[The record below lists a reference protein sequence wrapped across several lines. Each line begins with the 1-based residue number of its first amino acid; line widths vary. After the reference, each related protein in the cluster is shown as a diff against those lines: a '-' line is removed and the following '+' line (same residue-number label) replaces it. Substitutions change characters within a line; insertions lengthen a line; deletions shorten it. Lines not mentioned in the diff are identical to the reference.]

1 MTITLESSIIH
12 ILNTAEEYPILSNRP
27 FLLDSEVKDY
37 LTKTIEK
44 TISSDDVKNCFFRSE
59 TNIWQQCKDVSW
71 DLISVS
77 QSIAKEM
84 FIIMR
89 RNKEIPVADLLFGIA
104 NVDSH
109 RYFFM
114 LKLDYRSAFTHFVKT
129 IDSQISINIIQH
141 HALFPAQAPKIVEGF
156 LIDMDMPS
164 VKVIERKYMV
174 DGIKD
179 FYISTQILDCTESKT
194 PRQKTTK
201 LLQVAEKIANLYY
214 SDEDEMDIH
223 ISTTMHEE
231 LQKGQVLSVEN
242 LGQKFFSKNLAAQE
256 EFFERLSAVDISRD
270 EELSLSERFQRKFQK
285 QAIRT
290 SSGVEI
296 KIPTQVYSN
305 ADEIEFINNP
315 DGTVSLLIKNIE
327 L

>member
-1 MTITLESSIIH
+1 M
-12 ILNTAEEYPILSNRP
+12 
-27 FLLDSEVKDY
+27 
-37 LTKTIEK
+37 TKTIEK

-71 DLISVS
+71 NLISVS

-141 HALFPAQAPKIVEGF
+141 HVLFPAQAPKIVEGF

-179 FYISTQILDCTESKT
+179 FYISTQILGCTESKT

>member
-1 MTITLESSIIH
+1 
-12 ILNTAEEYPILSNRP
+12 
-27 FLLDSEVKDY
+27 
-37 LTKTIEK
+37 
-44 TISSDDVKNCFFRSE
+44 
-59 TNIWQQCKDVSW
+59 
-71 DLISVS
+71 
-77 QSIAKEM
+77 
-84 FIIMR
+84 
-89 RNKEIPVADLLFGIA
+89 
-104 NVDSH
+104 
-109 RYFFM
+109 
-114 LKLDYRSAFTHFVKT
+114 
-129 IDSQISINIIQH
+129 
-141 HALFPAQAPKIVEGF
+141 
-156 LIDMDMPS
+156 
-164 VKVIERKYMV
+164 MV

-179 FYISTQILDCTESKT
+179 FYISTQILGCTESKT

-315 DGTVSLLIKNIE
+315 DGTVTCNVLPLIFSAAGCIYILCGGAPLLIVADDPSFHFNLITVNALFGGFLYTNYSLLLGLLDNSIVEKVKNTKIISKRNSHILKGIIYATVSVIAGLYLVLVPTNGSKFLHAIYCFMQNAEISFMAFLIFYFLLSLKEMSVLVGAIHNDKGAKTDKEIKE
-327 L
+327 LKEKIQSKQNQ

>member
-1 MTITLESSIIH
+1 
-12 ILNTAEEYPILSNRP
+12 
-27 FLLDSEVKDY
+27 
-37 LTKTIEK
+37 
-44 TISSDDVKNCFFRSE
+44 
-59 TNIWQQCKDVSW
+59 
-71 DLISVS
+71 
-77 QSIAKEM
+77 
-84 FIIMR
+84 MR

-179 FYISTQILDCTESKT
+179 FYISTQILGCTENKT

-315 DGTVSLLIKNIE
+315 DGTVSLLINNIE

>member
-1 MTITLESSIIH
+1 MVITLESSIIH
-12 ILNTAEEYPILSNRP
+12 ILNTAEDYPVLSEQPLLLEPTAKEYLI
-27 FLLDSEVKDY
+27 
-37 LTKTIEK
+37 KTLEK
-44 TISSDDVKNCFFRSE
+44 TLSSDDVKNCFFRSE
-59 TNIWQQCKDVSW
+59 SSTWEQCKNVSW
-71 DLISVS
+71 DLVSVS

-89 RNKEIPVADLLFGIA
+89 RNKEIPAADLIFGIA
-104 NVDSH
+104 DIDSH
-109 RYFFM
+109 SYFFM

-141 HALFPAQAPKIVEGF
+141 HTLFPPQASKIAEGF
-156 LIDMDMPS
+156 LIDMDVPS

-179 FYISTQILDCTESKT
+179 FYLSTQILGCTESKT

-201 LLQVAEKIANLYY
+201 LLQVAEKIATMYY
-214 SDEDEMDIH
+214 SDKDEMDMH
-223 ISTTMHEE
+223 ISATMHEE
-231 LQKGQVLSVEN
+231 LQKDRVLSVEN
-242 LGQKFFSKNLAAQE
+242 LGQKFFSKNIAAQE
-256 EFFERLSAVDISRD
+256 EFFERLSAIDISRD

-315 DGTVSLLIKNIE
+315 DGTVSLLIKNIK